1 MGFVTDLTVCT
12 NTSRNS
18 GMCMALPLIHQCLTW
33 QVSLYCCVTFLLT
46 AKKMYKSLQCNVIKR
61 DGFNFLTFKNVAF
74 DSNGA
79 NVLAHGKVSGSQKNQ
94 DFINL

>member
-12 NTSRNS
+12 NTSHNS
-18 GMCMALPLIHQCLTW
+18 GMCMALPLNHQCLTW
-33 QVSLYCCVTFLLT
+33 QVSLYCCATFLLP
-46 AKKMYKSLQCNVIKR
+46 AKKKCINRCNVIKK
-61 DGFNFLTFKNVAF
+61 DGFNFWTFKNVAF